1 MRYLPMMLGAGL
13 LLSVGL
19 LAGSGPAHAAMPTL
33 ALDQIAL
40 KIDVLSF
47 QGQYLASTTA
57 CE

>member
-1 MRYLPMMLGAGL
+1 MRCLPMIVGAGL
-13 LLSVGL
+13 LSAGL

>member
-1 MRYLPMMLGAGL
+1 MRYLPMIVGAGL
-13 LLSVGL
+13 LSAGL
-19 LAGSGPAHAAMPTL
+19 LAGSGPTHAAMPTL